1 MNLTQQQ
8 ITFCLAITVLAIL
21 LPSLVSGCAQ
31 KITDPS
37 LPLLKLSPASFNGE
51 IELQQRLQVTRD
63 GSDPQQLE
71 ALLSIDATRVSLV
84 GLAFGQRVLTLD
96 WDGNQLDEKR
106 HPMLPS
112 EVKGER
118 VLSDIM
124 LMYWPRPALETALP
138 EGWRIEETE
147 TRRTLFLHD
156 TPQVV
161 IDYQDNS
168 RYKGAAV
175 LRQLTWH
182 YQLTIDSTAP

>member
-1 MNLTQQQ
+1 MNLTQQRNPV
-8 ITFCLAITVLAIL
+8 CLAMTL
-21 LPSLVSGCAQ
+21 LISIFVSLMSGCAQ
-31 KITDPS
+31 KVSVPS
-37 LPLLKLSPASFNGE
+37 LPLLKLTPASFGSE
-51 IELQQRLQVTRD
+51 IELQQRMEVTRD
-63 GSDPQQLE
+63 GTEPQQLE
-71 ALLSIDATRVSLV
+71 ALLTIDASHVHLV

-96 WDGNQLDEKR
+96 WDGKQLDEKR

-124 LMYWPRPALETALP
+124 LMYWPRPSLEAAMP
-138 EGWRIEETE
+138 EGWRLEENE
-147 TRRTLFLHD
+147 TRRTLFWHD